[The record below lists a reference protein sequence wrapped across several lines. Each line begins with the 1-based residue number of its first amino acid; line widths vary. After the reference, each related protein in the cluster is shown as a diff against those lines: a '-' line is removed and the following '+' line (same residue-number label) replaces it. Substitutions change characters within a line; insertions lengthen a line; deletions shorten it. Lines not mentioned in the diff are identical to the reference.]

1 MDSLTQLGAN
11 PPRAG
16 TQPINLSHP
25 FQYLRAEM
33 PGRRLFRVPVV
44 GICICEALFKKTIL

>member
-44 GICICEALFKKTIL
+44 GICICEALF